1 MKSGG
6 GLAARPA
13 ETFSFRD
20 FYNGVKRISLNGRAM
35 KLPCEIM
42 AKYTL
47 PVFRAML
54 ARRLVEE
61 YGFAQTKVASILGVS
76 QASVNHYLTA
86 KRGRKSL
93 PKVWLEEL
101 QKLADEMAEGVVEG
115 RIGEEDIP
123 RRLCKLCTHLRK
135 SVGTPF

>member
-1 MKSGG
+1 
-6 GLAARPA
+6 
-13 ETFSFRD
+13 
-20 FYNGVKRISLNGRAM
+20 M

-42 AKYTL
+42 ARYTL

-54 ARRLVEE
+54 ARRLVND

-86 KRGRKSL
+86 KRGRKPL
-93 PKVWLEEL
+93 PRMWLEEL
-101 QKLADEMAEGVVEG
+101 QKLADELAEDIVKG

-123 RRLCKLCTHLRK
+123 KRLCKLCSHLRR
-135 SVGTPF
+135 

>member
-1 MKSGG
+1 
-6 GLAARPA
+6 
-13 ETFSFRD
+13 
-20 FYNGVKRISLNGRAM
+20 M

-86 KRGRKSL
+86 KRGRKPL
-93 PKVWLEEL
+93 PRMWLEEF
-101 QKLADEMAEGVVEG
+101 QKLADELAEDIVKG

-123 RRLCKLCTHLRK
+123 KRLCKLCSHLRR
-135 SVGTPF
+135 

>member
-1 MKSGG
+1 
-6 GLAARPA
+6 
-13 ETFSFRD
+13 
-20 FYNGVKRISLNGRAM
+20 M

-42 AKYTL
+42 ARYTL

-54 ARRLVEE
+54 ARRLVKD

-86 KRGRKSL
+86 KRGRKAL

-101 QKLADEMAEGVVEG
+101 QKLADELAEDIVKG

-123 RRLCKLCTHLRK
+123 KRLCKLCSHLRR
-135 SVGTPF
+135 